1 MTITLPPA
9 PTISARTI
17 ARRQEELLTELER
30 MMGDDGHELYEPP
43 GPGCGIGVDLHMKMV
58 AEGTARRNASF
69 DDDLDDDDYD
79 DDESIDDE
87 TFERIQYERGHARFS
102 EGEMQPISLS
112 RISERIRLQGITCRA
127 ATEVA

>member
-9 PTISARTI
+9 PTFSARTI

-69 DDDLDDDDYD
+69 DYDFDDDDFD
-79 DDESIDDE
+79 DRPYRP
-87 TFERIQYERGHARFS
+87 F
-102 EGEMQPISLS
+102 
-112 RISERIRLQGITCRA
+112 
-127 ATEVA
+127 